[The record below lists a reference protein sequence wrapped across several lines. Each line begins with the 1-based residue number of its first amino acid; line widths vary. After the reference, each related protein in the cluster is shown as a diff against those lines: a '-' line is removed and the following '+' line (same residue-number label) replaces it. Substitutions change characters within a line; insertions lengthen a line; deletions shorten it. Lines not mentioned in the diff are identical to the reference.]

1 MGVIGDICRKVT
13 GLSTEQIE
21 QLEQLAVL
29 LGIAADLSHAQITV
43 YTKTKSKHFLAIVA
57 QVRPNTSFIEYRPH
71 LLGTTVRATEEP
83 LVWRTMTCGEHISG
97 QREWEIGM
105 DVLEM
110 ETHAI
115 RDKAGTV
122 IAVVSFEAS
131 HEEARAGAHP
141 VLVEMAFLLLSTSRA
156 KMENIFRRLNARDG
170 IIIVG
175 ESGHVVFSNAV
186 AASIYKVLGVGRV
199 VGRRVSDRRSHMKV
213 VQKAIAHGVAQE
225 LEIETGDFVFNQRAI
240 PVVVDEKV
248 IRTLFIV
255 SDVTEIKK
263 KEKELLIKSAVIQ
276 EIHHRVKNNL
286 QTIASLLSLQARRSS
301 SADVKASLKECINRI
316 LSISVIHEFLS
327 QQDVETINVA
337 EVAKNILD
345 SVIQNMMEPDF
356 NIQTVFNGE
365 TVILP
370 SDCATSLALAINEL
384 IQNSIEHGF
393 VGRREGIIGID
404 IRSLSDCYQ
413 IEIFDN
419 GIGLPPGFDAHSLK
433 SLGIQIITTLIES
446 DLSGKFELKS
456 DGGTRAI
463 ITIPHMT
470 EGEGG

>member
-1 MGVIGDICRKVT
+1 MSVIGDICRKIT
-13 GLSTEQIE
+13 GLKAKQIE
-21 QLEQLAVL
+21 QLEQLTAL
-29 LGIAADLSHAQITV
+29 LGLAADLSHAQITV
-43 YTKTKSKHFLAIVA
+43 YTKTQSEHFLAIVA
-57 QVRPNTSFIEYRPH
+57 QVRPKTSFIEYRPH
-71 LLGTTVRATEEP
+71 LLGTTVRTAEEP
-83 LVWRTMTCGEHISG
+83 LVWRTLSSGESISG

-110 ETHAI
+110 KTHAI
-115 RDKAGTV
+115 RDSAGEI

-131 HEEARAGAHP
+131 HEEARAGAHQI
-141 VLVEMAFLLLSTSRA
+141 LVEMAFLLLSNSCTN
-156 KMENIFRRLNARDG
+156 MGDIFRRLNARDG

-175 ESGHVVFSNAV
+175 ESGHVVFANAV
-186 AASIYKVLGVGRV
+186 ASSIYKVLGVGRV

-213 VQKAIAHGVAQE
+213 VQKAIVQGIAQE
-225 LEIETGDFVFNQRAI
+225 LEFETGGLVFNQRAI
-240 PVVVDEKV
+240 PVVVEGKV
-248 IRTLFIV
+248 IRTLFVV

-286 QTIASLLSLQARRSS
+286 QTIASLLRLQARRSS
-301 SADVKASLKECINRI
+301 SPDVKASLKECINRI

-327 QQDVETINVA
+327 QQDVETINIA

-356 NIQTVFNGE
+356 NIQTLFNGE

-404 IRSLSDCYQ
+404 IRSLANSYQ
-413 IEIFDN
+413 VEIFDN
-419 GIGLPPGFDAHSLK
+419 GIGLPPGFNAHGLK
-433 SLGIQIITTLIES
+433 SLGIQIVTTLIES
-446 DLSGKFELKS
+446 DLSGKFELIS

-463 ITIPHMT
+463 ITIPRIT
-470 EGEGG
+470 EGG

>member
-1 MGVIGDICRKVT
+1 VGVSGDICRKST
-13 GLSTEQIE
+13 GLNTEQIE
-21 QLEQLAVL
+21 QLEQMTALI
-29 LGIAADLSHAQITV
+29 GMAADLAHAQITV
-43 YTKTKSKHFLAIVA
+43 YARTQSEHFLVIVA

-71 LLGTTVRATEEP
+71 LLGTTVRVTEEP
-83 LVWRTMTCGEHISG
+83 LVWRTLTRGESISG

-110 ETHAI
+110 TTHAI
-115 RDKAGTV
+115 HDRTGDV
-122 IAVVSFEAS
+122 IAVISFEVS
-131 HEEARAGAHP
+131 HEESRAGAHH
-141 VLVEMAFLLLSTSRA
+141 VLVELAFLLLLTSPPPRDD
-156 KMENIFRRLNARDG
+156 IFRRLNARDG

-175 ESGHVVFSNAV
+175 EGGHVVFANAV
-186 AASIYKVLGVGRV
+186 ASSIYKVLGVGRV
-199 VGRRVSDRRSHMKV
+199 VGRRVSDRRTHMRI
-213 VQKAIAHGVAQE
+213 VQKAIVQGLSQE
-225 LEIETGDFVFNQRAI
+225 VEFEAGGLVINQRAI
-240 PVVVDEKV
+240 PIVVAGTVV
-248 IRTLFIV
+248 RTLFIV

-263 KEKELLIKSAVIQ
+263 KEKELLVKSAVIQ

-286 QTIASLLSLQARRSS
+286 QTIASLLRLQARRSS

-327 QQDVETINVA
+327 QQDVETINIA

-393 VGRREGIIGID
+393 TGRHEGIIGID
-404 IRSLSDCYQ
+404 IRSLPNSYQ
-413 IEIFDN
+413 VEIFDD

-433 SLGIQIITTLIES
+433 SLGIQIVTTLVES

-456 DGGTRAI
+456 EGGTRAI
-463 ITIPHMT
+463 ITIPRMI
-470 EGEGG
+470 EGG

>member
-1 MGVIGDICRKVT
+1 VSVSGDICRKST
-13 GLSTEQIE
+13 GLKVTQIE
-21 QLEQLAVL
+21 QLERMTAL
-29 LGIAADLSHAQITV
+29 LGIAADLAHAQITV
-43 YTKTKSKHFLAIVA
+43 YVRTQSEHFLVIIA
-57 QVRPNTSFIEYRPH
+57 QIRPNTSFIEYRPH
-71 LLGTTVRATEEP
+71 LLGMTVRANEEP
-83 LVWRTMTCGEHISG
+83 LVWRTLTRGESISG

-110 ETHAI
+110 TTHAI
-115 RDKAGTV
+115 RDSAGNV
-122 IAVVSFEAS
+122 IAVVSFEVS
-131 HEEARAGAHP
+131 HEEARAGAHH
-141 VLVEMAFLLLSTSRA
+141 VLVELAFLLLSTNHA
-156 KMENIFRRLNARDG
+156 GTDNVFRRLNARDG

-175 ESGHVVFSNAV
+175 EGGHVVFANAV
-186 AASIYKVLGVGRV
+186 ASSIYKVLGVGRV
-199 VGRRVSDRRSHMKV
+199 VGRRVSDRRTHMKI
-213 VQKAIAHGVAQE
+213 VQKAILQGIAQE
-225 LEIETGDFVFNQRAI
+225 LEFETGGMVFNQRAI
-240 PVVVDEKV
+240 PILVDDIV

-286 QTIASLLSLQARRSS
+286 QTIASLLRLQARRSS

-393 VGRREGIIGID
+393 VGRHEGIIGID
-404 IRSLSDCYQ
+404 IRSLPDSYQ
-413 IEIFDN
+413 VEIFDD
-419 GIGLPPGFDAHSLK
+419 GIGLPPGFNAHTLK
-433 SLGIQIITTLIES
+433 SLGIQIVTTLIES

-463 ITIPHMT
+463 ITIPRT
-470 EGEGG
+470 IEGG